1 MAIINYPVCPGCGAS
16 SIRQVLS
23 AEDFTVSHQ
32 LFHIWECGSCSLRF
46 TQDVPDAGAIGSY
59 YQSDTYVSHT
69 DTKEGLVNRLYHFV
83 RKRTLRQKCR
93 LLQRQT
99 GLRKGRLL
107 DIGAGTGAFANTMR
121 NAGWQVTALEPDS
134 DTRQRAKEIHKLDL
148 LPAGELFALEAGSY
162 DAITLWHV
170 LEHVHDLHRYI
181 EQIKLLLKPGGCLF
195 IAVPNY
201 TSYDAGYYRQFWAA
215 YDVPRHLYH
224 FSPASMQRLLQQYQ
238 LQITGCKPMWFDS
251 FYVSML
257 SWGYKTGKGNPLR
270 AGWVGLV
277 SNFRAM
283 GNRQRCSSLIY
294 LVRKEN
300 KE

>member
-16 SIRQVLS
+16 SIRQVLT

-32 LFHIWECGSCSLRF
+32 RFNIWECGSCSLRF
-46 TQDVPDAGAIGSY
+46 TQDIPDADSIGGY
-59 YQSDTYVSHT
+59 YRSDTYVSHT

-83 RKRTLRQKCR
+83 RRRTLRQKCR

-99 GLRKGRLL
+99 GLRSGRLL
-107 DIGAGTGAFANTMR
+107 DIGSGTGAFAATMQK
-121 NAGWQVTALEPDS
+121 AGWQVTALEPDS
-134 DTRQRAKEIHKLDL
+134 DTRQRAKAIHGLDL
-148 LPAGELFALEAGSY
+148 LPAGELFGLEAGTF

-181 EQIKLLLKPGGCLF
+181 AQIKQLLKPGGCLF

-201 TSYDAGYYRQFWAA
+201 TSYDAGYYCQFWAA

-224 FSPASMQRLLQQYQ
+224 FSPASMQRLLQQYE
-238 LQITGCKPMWFDS
+238 LQITDCKPMWFDS

-257 SWGYKTGKGNPLR
+257 SWKDKTGKSNLPR
-270 AGWVGLV
+270 SFWVGLL

-283 GNRQRCSSLIY
+283 WNRQRCSSLIY
-294 LVRKEN
+294 IIRK
-300 KE
+300 